1 MGVRAHHSEPTDP
14 ELLEWLVHAVDGV
27 LGQGPLVVVVVIGV
41 VALGVPLALAALAL
55 RRLRG
60 GG

>member
-14 ELLEWLVHAVDGV
+14 ELLEWLVQGVDGV
-27 LGQGPLVVVVVIGV
+27 LGQGPLVVGAIGFIA
-41 VALGVPLALAALAL
+41 VAVPLALAALAV

-60 GG
+60 R

>member
-14 ELLEWLVHAVDGV
+14 ELLEWLVQGVDGV
-27 LGQGPLVVVVVIGV
+27 LGQGPLVVVGVIGFIA
-41 VALGVPLALAALAL
+41 VAIPLGLAALAV

-60 GG
+60 R

>member
-14 ELLEWLVHAVDGV
+14 ELLEWLVQGVDGV
-27 LGQGPLVVVVVIGV
+27 LGQGPLVVAGVIGFI
-41 VALGVPLALAALAL
+41 ALAVPLALAALAV

-60 GG
+60 R

>member
-14 ELLEWLVHAVDGV
+14 ELLEWLVQGVDGV
-27 LGQGPLVVVVVIGV
+27 LGQGPLVVGVIGFIA
-41 VALGVPLALAALAL
+41 VAIPLALAALAV

-60 GG
+60 R

>member
-14 ELLEWLVHAVDGV
+14 ELLEWLARGVDGV
-27 LGQGPLVVVVVIGV
+27 LGQGPLVVVGVIGFIA
-41 VALGVPLALAALAL
+41 VAIPLALAALAV

-60 GG
+60 R

>member
-14 ELLEWLVHAVDGV
+14 ELLEWLVQGVDGV
-27 LGQGPLVVVVVIGV
+27 LGHGPLVVVGVIGFIA
-41 VALGVPLALAALAL
+41 VAVPLALAALAV

-60 GG
+60 R